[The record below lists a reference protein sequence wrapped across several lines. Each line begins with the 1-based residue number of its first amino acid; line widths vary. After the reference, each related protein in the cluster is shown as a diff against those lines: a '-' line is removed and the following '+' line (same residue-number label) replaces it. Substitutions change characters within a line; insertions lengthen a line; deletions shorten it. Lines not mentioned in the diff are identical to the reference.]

1 MNQPSPAAIARGGKW
16 GITLNFPSVP
26 VTAFLDPRNKK
37 LITMASKEPD
47 GFGIPSTDQTVS
59 ATWDLETGKVKQ
71 EIIDITKHDLFCP
84 GTSLDQNGWAVF
96 TGGSSPDKFTIYSPD
111 NETWFTPEDLTT
123 KKPVVINMTRG
134 YQGQTFLPNGKTFM
148 IGGTWSGGGEDKH
161 GEIYDPATRKWS
173 LLPGIKASYIKMDPV
188 TIPNCDPLKRNPKD
202 CVVDAWQQHHAWLFA
217 WKNNSI
223 FHAGP
228 SKQMNWFFP
237 GSAPGER
244 KAAGRRADLN
254 QTFADGD
261 AVCGV
266 TAMYDAE
273 AGIILTAGGA
283 PNYHY
288 WRNVNDKINFPE
300 HRNESTKN
308 AFEIN
313 IGNVSVGAEVKPR
326 KLEDMHYQR
335 IFANAVI
342 LPTGETL
349 VVGGQRQGEPFHDET
364 WQSTPEIYD
373 PVTGHWREMAPHSTP
388 RVYHSWALL
397 MPDASV
403 LVGGSGLSRQESNHY
418 DAQIYYPPYLF
429 KSDDGTLAPRPTIE
443 GLDKQDKVYK
453 AGETIIVTVGFVF
466 DAATTT
472 ASLLRYSA
480 ATHALNNDIRRIKLT
495 PKPVSGVAKSFG
507 VVIPRDTGV
516 TLPGYWMLFVL
527 VKGVP
532 SHAQTIKILTT

>member
-1 MNQPSPAAIARGGKW
+1 M
-16 GITLNFPSVP
+16 P
-26 VTAFLDPRNKK
+26 VTAFLDPKNQK

-47 GFGIPSTDQTVS
+47 RFWGDSQPNQTVS
-59 ATWDLETGKVKQ
+59 ATWDPESGKIRQ
-71 EIIDITKHDLFCP
+71 EIVSITEHDLFCP
-84 GTSLDQNGWAVF
+84 GTSLDQDGRAIF

-111 NETWFTPEDLTT
+111 SQTWFTPKDLTT
-123 KKPVVINMTRG
+123 QKPITINMSRG

-148 IGGTWSGGGEDKH
+148 IGGTWSGGGDDKH

-173 LLPGIKASYIKMDPV
+173 LLPGIPASYIKMDNV
-188 TIPNCDPLKRNPKD
+188 TIPDCDPHNKTNKQD
-202 CVVDAWQQHHAWLFA
+202 CVVDAWRQHHAWLFA
-217 WKNNSI
+217 WKNSSI

-244 KAAGRRADLN
+244 KDAGKRADHN
-254 QTFADGD
+254 QTFADTD
-261 AVCGV
+261 AVSGV

-273 AGIILTAGGA
+273 AGTILTAGGA

-288 WRNVNDKINFPE
+288 WRKVDNKTNYPE
-300 HRNESTKN
+300 HRNESTRN

-313 IGNVSVGAEVKPR
+313 IGNVYVGTKVKPK
-326 KLEDMHYQR
+326 KLEDMHHQR

-349 VVGGQRQGEPFHDET
+349 VVGGQIQGEPFYDET

-373 PVTGHWREMAPHSTP
+373 PMTGHWREVAPHSTP

-397 MPDASV
+397 RPDASV
-403 LVGGSGLSRQESNHY
+403 LVGGSGLSRPESDHY

-429 KSDDGTLAPRPTIE
+429 NPDDKTLARRPKIE
-443 GLDKQDKVYK
+443 GVDKQDKVYK
-453 AGETIIVTVGFVF
+453 AGETIVVTVGFDF

-495 PKPVSGVAKSFG
+495 PKPVSGMARKFE

-532 SHAQTIKILTT
+532 SHAQTIKILGS